1 MRFIA
6 LLLILVLSSC
16 ERTKEV
22 ETVLSSFTIA
32 GYEFEVIE
40 YKTIK
45 KKTGEVIEQYVDT
58 LLVNLECSR
67 CKEICVDEE
76 DLQDYRR

>member
-1 MRFIA
+1 MRIIA
-6 LLLILVLSSC
+6 LLSILVLSSC

-45 KKTGEVIEQYVDT
+45 KKTGEVIKQYVDT

-67 CKEICVDEE
+67 CKEICVDGE
-76 DLQDYRR
+76 DQQDYRR